1 MKANFFQYI
10 LNFKRPGGTSRG
22 VLHHKETWFLIIRD
36 GERFGIGECGL
47 FRGLSPDDR
56 EDYPKQLAETCKRIE
71 QGLEPLMEFNKEFP
85 SIRIG
90 LETAFLSLEHKDP
103 FQIFP
108 SDFSTNG
115 SPIDINGLIWMGDP
129 DFMRQQIRA
138 KIDDGFSCIKL
149 KIGALDFDTEI
160 DILSEIRQEFSSD
173 QIVLRVDANGALT
186 PEEALGKLERLA
198 KLDLHS
204 IEQPIMAGQ
213 WAAMAEL
220 CRQSPL
226 PIALDEELIGMQP
239 QEEGRKMMD
248 IIRPDFLILKPSLIG
263 GFASSDH
270 WIELAGEYGADWWVT
285 SALESNV
292 GLNAIAQYTYLKS
305 SKLPQGL
312 GTGGLYYNN
321 VPSPLRAGGG
331 VLRWDPQQ
339 RWDLTA
345 ILPPE

>member
-1 MKANFFQYI
+1 M
-10 LNFKRPGGTSRG
+10 
-22 VLHHKETWFLIIRD
+22 
-36 GERFGIGECGL
+36 
-47 FRGLSPDDR
+47 
-56 EDYPKQLAETCKRIE
+56 
-71 QGLEPLMEFNKEFP
+71 
-85 SIRIG
+85 
-90 LETAFLSLEHKDP
+90 
-103 FQIFP
+103 
-108 SDFSTNG
+108 
-115 SPIDINGLIWMGDP
+115 
-129 DFMRQQIRA
+129 
-138 KIDDGFSCIKL
+138 
-149 KIGALDFDTEI
+149 KIGAIDFETEMA
-160 DILSEIRQEFSSD
+160 ILAEIRKNFSQD
-173 QIVLRVDANGALT
+173 DMEIRVDANGAFQ
-186 PEEALGKLERLA
+186 PQEALQKLSALA
-198 KLDLHS
+198 KYDLHS

-239 QEEGRKMMD
+239 QEDGRKMMD

-312 GTGGLYYNN
+312 GTGGLYHNN
-321 VPSPLRAGGG
+321 VPSPLIAGGG